1 VPSRDSLLVSATP
14 SSTAGGAEAKDPP
27 QAGPANGRLPDGPVG
42 ERLESQ
48 LTWYD
53 KRAQSSQRW
62 FTVLKVTQ
70 IVVAAAIPVVA
81 AAGGSAAVAGAMGAV
96 IVVLEGLQ
104 QLFQFQQNWT
114 RYRSTCEA
122 LKHEKFLFLAHVD
135 PYAGAN
141 SEQLLAARTE
151 TLLSQETS
159 AWRAQ
164 RDRDVSSDTGDKSG
178 GSK

>member
-1 VPSRDSLLVSATP
+1 MSATP
-14 SSTAGGAEAKDPP
+14 SSTAGGAESKDPP
-27 QAGPANGRLPDGPVG
+27 QAAPANGRLPDGPVG

-53 KRAQSSQRW
+53 TRAQSNQRW

-141 SEQLLAARTE
+141 SEQLLAARIE
-151 TLLSQETS
+151 TLLSQETL

-164 RDRDVSSDTGDKSG
+164 RDRDVSSDAGDKSS